1 MMTATQPAT
10 PAVLREAAEA
20 QRTKRPERLLRH
32 PASLNSLS
40 VSAEA
45 ARVAV
50 DTASNTFLC
59 AEAAL
64 LRAADALEASSD

>member
-1 MMTATQPAT
+1 MMTATQPTT

-20 QRTKRPERLLRH
+20 HDQAARAFAAAS
-32 PASLNSLS
+32 ASLNSLS

-50 DTASNTFLC
+50 DTASNTFLR

-64 LRAADALEASSD
+64 LHAADALEASGD